1 MKITFDEKT
10 AAKIKALGDVDL
22 VFDFDHTLSEVNT
35 EVDACAG
42 GISRYRIVAGEKGNV
57 PEEFDA
63 SIDSEFGPIYYKGYG
78 SYFFQDE
85 MSTKIN
91 TSYNLIELRSTAEL
105 LSPNLLIVDFR
116 ENKKRVDN

>member
-10 AAKIKALGDVDL
+10 ANKIKAFGDVDL

-42 GISRYRIVAGEKGNV
+42 GISRYRIVAVEKGNV
-57 PEEFDA
+57 PEVFDA
-63 SIDSEFGPIYYKGYG
+63 SIDSEFGPIYYKGY
-78 SYFFQDE
+78 
-85 MSTKIN
+85 TKIN
-91 TSYNLIELRSTAEL
+91 PSYNLIELRSKAEL

-116 ENKKRVDN
+116 GKQKAS

>member
-1 MKITFDEKT
+1 MKDYFDEKT
-10 AAKIKALGDVDL
+10 ADKIKAFGDVDL

-42 GISRYRIVAGEKGNV
+42 GISRYRIVAVEKGNV
-57 PEEFDA
+57 PEVFDA

-91 TSYNLIELRSTAEL
+91 PSYNLIELRSTAEL

-116 ENKKRVDN
+116 GKQKAS